1 MSWDSCQLSPAE
13 RRFVPEPRRM
23 TTQLMHAQHLLLDPD
38 PDKAELDQALGE
50 ISWYSLD
57 LNVHFKGETI
67 RTENQLFDKL
77 EILFDGVCYRTLK
90 VTRAGND
97 MKYQAVVDK
106 ENFLLLMR
114 HKNYG
119 DFDGDYKFLVSSF
132 HENVGDDQEVF
143 RTPDTPLKLAPQD
156 NIIDGL
162 DDEVTI
168 TMRRGRDPTDRPA
181 KGMQSFNLLKDP
193 SEVLRILEHFNLY
206 DKVTRCTKATPQR
219 PTLQVQ
225 LKAPVGELFD
235 GNYYKSPCLVY
246 KPTSQSEE
254 GGATPL
260 FAHIH
265 LTSEIMPRRVVI
277 DGIFG
282 MVDLASVK
290 HRLSYHG
297 ELVSDLEPMMWNDPR
312 LEDLPNGDICVF
324 MKIKFEFNFL
334 LFGKDSYKVTY
345 QNQPQQC
352 SVCYSFEHRTNSC
365 DRRHLGRVS
374 LHFDYLQKWKR
385 LVGFTELRKNED
397 SQPTT
402 PEGEP
407 SQEEDNNEQPPE
419 PQTINLTST
428 EQQQQDEMEQQA
440 KLKGDSEKDHLT
452 TDGDEE
458 EEQGADDN
466 KTPRD
471 KQEGGD
477 THTVKKKLENAFEA
491 EAVDPTKKDGGPNFV
506 ANDEERK
513 KQEKLLLSSP
523 SSIMENYE
531 DVYEKSTDEAAKEEA
546 DAEAF
551 ENRSVEK
558 GQTSTEATSVA
569 GKTGEDGSGDELAEE
584 GQTVTEVNPGSEK
597 TKGDESAG
605 GPAEVASGAA
615 NTEGWNSVK
624 HRRNRNRRQKDQQLL
639 SDSNSTSSAS
649 EPEEKER
656 HDTQL
661 GKRKSDSPKQND
673 VKKTGSG
680 RKIGHFAEKTKIF
693 FFEEHLK
700 KHGEAAAIGNNQLV
714 KKETIK
720 RDLLAME
727 EKYYQLLFN
736 NTSGTDPYSNE
747 NWNEIKKALDNTR
760 SLLDKKAPSSQ

>member
-1 MSWDSCQLSPAE
+1 
-13 RRFVPEPRRM
+13 M
-23 TTQLMHAQHLLLDPD
+23 TELTPAQHLLLDPD

-50 ISWYSLD
+50 SCLYSLD
-57 LNVHFKGETI
+57 LNVHFRGETI
-67 RTENQLFDKL
+67 RTESQLFDKL

-114 HKNYG
+114 HRNYG
-119 DFDGDYKFLVSSF
+119 DFDGDYRFLVSGF
-132 HENVGDDQEVF
+132 HENEGEDQEVF

-162 DDEVTI
+162 DDEITV

-181 KGMQSFNLLKDP
+181 RGMQSFNLLKDP
-193 SEVLRILEHFNLY
+193 SEVLRILEHFDLY

-235 GNYYKSPCLVY
+235 GNSYKAPLLVY
-246 KPTSQSEE
+246 NPTSQSEE

-260 FAHIH
+260 YAHIH

-282 MVDLASVK
+282 MVDLESVK

-312 LEDLPNGDICVF
+312 LENLPNGDICVF

-352 SVCYSFEHRTNSC
+352 SVCYSFDHRTNSC

-385 LVGFTELRKNED
+385 LVGFTELRKKED

-402 PEGEP
+402 PEGELR
-407 SQEEDNNEQPPE
+407 QEDVNKEQPPE
-419 PQTINLTST
+419 PRNINLTST
-428 EQQQQDEMEQQA
+428 EQQQPQPI
-440 KLKGDSEKDHLT
+440 GDSVKGLLT
-452 TDGDEE
+452 VNGDEE
-458 EEQGADDN
+458 KEQGADE
-466 KTPRD
+466 
-471 KQEGGD
+471 EGGGIL
-477 THTVKKKLENAFEA
+477 TAKKNLENAFEA
-491 EAVDPTKKDGGPNFV
+491 EAVDTPQKDGGPNLA

-513 KQEKLLLSSP
+513 NQEKLLLSSP
-523 SSIMENYE
+523 SSIMENYA
-531 DVYEKSTDEAAKEEA
+531 DVYEKSTVEATKDDS
-546 DAEAF
+546 DAVAT
-551 ENRSVEK
+551 ENDSAVE
-558 GQTSTEATSVA
+558 GQTSTEATPVA
-569 GKTGEDGSGDELAEE
+569 DKTGEEGSDDELAKE
-584 GQTVTEVNPGSEK
+584 GRTVTKVNPGPEK
-597 TKGDESAG
+597 TEGGGSAD
-605 GPAEVASGAA
+605 GPAEVSSGAA
-615 NTEGWNSVK
+615 KTEGWKSVK
-624 HRRNRNRRQKDQQLL
+624 NRRNRNRRSKNQELL
-639 SDSNSTSSAS
+639 SDSNSTSSTS
-649 EPEEKER
+649 EAEEREGQ
-656 HDTQL
+656 DTQL
-661 GKRKSDSPKQND
+661 GKRKPESPKENN

-680 RKIGHFAEKTKIF
+680 RKVGHFAEKTKIF

-727 EKYYQLLFN
+727 DKYYQLLFN
-736 NTSGTDPYSNE
+736 NTSGTDPYANE

-760 SLLDKKAPSSQ
+760 SLLEKKAPSSQ